1 MVVFAGKQTNP
12 ADLQDDEPGFLQC
25 GFEAAWLVAAHFCAI
40 AGISSVRCCIL
51 FFFMFCFVH
60 QQRNG
65 FLDELAACF
74 AA

>member
-1 MVVFAGKQTNP
+1 MVFVGKKTNP
-12 ADLQDDEPGFLQC
+12 VDPQDDEQGLLQC

-40 AGISSVRCCIL
+40 AGISNAHCCIL

-65 FLDELAACF
+65 FPDELAACF